1 MGRIST
7 HLVGCRFG
15 HLSTVTPALNMTSK
29 IIKKTLDE
37 AANVQNAE
45 IDFSDKA
52 IVALEPDMSRLWAM
66 KNITRLT
73 LSHNK
78 ITEIPPA
85 IASLENMEILNMFNN
100 CLEEVPVSLS
110 GMPKM
115 RILNLGMNK
124 LNNLPRGFGSFP
136 NIEVLDLS
144 YNNLSDNEFEQL
156 SPEIKNLKN
165 LRILALRDNELVD
178 A

>member
-1 MGRIST
+1 
-7 HLVGCRFG
+7 
-15 HLSTVTPALNMTSK
+15 MTSK

-85 IASLENMEILNMFNN
+85 IASLENMEILNMFNT
-100 CLEEVPVSLS
+100 CLED
-110 GMPKM
+110 
-115 RILNLGMNK
+115 
-124 LNNLPRGFGSFP
+124 
-136 NIEVLDLS
+136 LDLS
-144 YNNLSDNEFEQL
+144 LT
-156 SPEIKNLKN
+156 
-165 LRILALRDNELVD
+165 LRFLTCLTTTSVRTASQ
-178 A
+178 ATSSSW